1 LKSLDN
7 GREPLKV
14 GPLIFSIMA
23 KLASDIANKI
33 VQEIDALKLEIMNEG
48 F

>member
-1 LKSLDN
+1 
-7 GREPLKV
+7 
-14 GPLIFSIMA
+14 MA